1 MRFRNVVFLLIAL
14 LGSSA
19 AAFAVSLDDLEHALA
34 ADPDNLLYASEYRHA
49 VIKSAKGAADYDRC
63 IAFFEKLVADHP
75 QSAHAW
81 LNYGYAYV
89 DKIPAAG
96 SISQVI
102 LANNALKQ
110 FSQSITLE
118 RSWLA
123 LYTRGN
129 SYLYWPKIFGRAPLG
144 VADLEEAVGLA
155 RKEVQEAKRPKR
167 VYARSFVALG
177 DGYWKTEQPEKARAV
192 WQEGL
197 QRFPGEA
204 QLQARLARQG
214 DELTG
219 YIDDQ
224 LDPNKRVDTDLK
236 PLLEGD

>member
-1 MRFRNVVFLLIAL
+1 MKLRNIFFLLIAL

-19 AAFAVSLDDLEHALA
+19 AAFAVSLDDFEHALA
-34 ADPDNLLYASEYRHA
+34 ADPDSLLLATEYRHA
-49 VIKSAKGAADYDRC
+49 VIKTAKPEDYDRC

-81 LNYGYAYV
+81 LNYGYAIV
-89 DKIPAAG
+89 DKIPTAG
-96 SISQVI
+96 SITQVI
-102 LANNALKQ
+102 LANTALKQ
-110 FSQSITLE
+110 FSQAITLE

-129 SYLYWPKIFGRAPLG
+129 SYLYWPKVFGRTPLG

-155 RKEVQEAKRPKR
+155 RNDPKPKR
-167 VYARSFVALG
+167 VYVRSFVALG
-177 DGYWKTEQPEKARAV
+177 DGYWKTEQPEKARAI
-192 WQEGL
+192 WREGL
-197 QRFPGEA
+197 QRFPGDPHLE
-204 QLQARLARQG
+204 ARLARDG
-214 DELTG
+214 DELSA
-219 YIDDQ
+219 YIDDE

>member
-1 MRFRNVVFLLIAL
+1 MKHRNALFSVLFLFFAGAAL
-14 LGSSA
+14 A
-19 AAFAVSLDDLEHALA
+19 EDLSQLESALA
-34 ADPDNLLYASEYRHA
+34 ADPDSLRFASEYRME
-49 VIKSAKGAADYDRC
+49 VIKENAYDRS

-81 LNYGYAYV
+81 LNYGYAIV

-96 SISQVI
+96 SITQVI
-102 LANNALKQ
+102 LANSALKQ
-110 FSQSITLE
+110 FSKSIELE

-129 SYLYWPKIFGRAPLG
+129 SYLYWPKVFGRAPLG
-144 VADLEEAVGLA
+144 VTDLEEAVGLA
-155 RKEVQEAKRPKR
+155 RKAEKPKR

-177 DGYWKTEQPEKARAV
+177 DGYWKTGQPEKARAV
-192 WQEGL
+192 WREGL
-197 QRFPGEA
+197 KLFPGDA
-204 QLQARLARQG
+204 QIEARLGRDG
-214 DELTG
+214 DALSA

-236 PLLEGD
+236 PLLEGE

>member
-1 MRFRNVVFLLIAL
+1 MRQRSSLFFVLFFSLAGAAL
-14 LGSSA
+14 AQDLSRLESS
-19 AAFAVSLDDLEHALA
+19 LA
-34 ADPDNLLYASEYRHA
+34 ADPDSLRYASEYRME
-49 VIKSAKGAADYDRC
+49 VIKANAYDRC

-75 QSAHAW
+75 GSAHAW
-81 LNYGYAYV
+81 LNYGYAIV

-96 SISQVI
+96 SITQVI

-110 FSQSITLE
+110 FSKSIELE

-129 SYLYWPKIFGRAPLG
+129 SYLYWPKVFGRAPLG

-155 RKEVQEAKRPKR
+155 RKEAKPKR
-167 VYARSFVALG
+167 VYSRSFVALG
-177 DGYWKTEQPEKARAV
+177 DGYWKTGQPEKARAV

-197 QRFPGEA
+197 KLFPGEA
-204 QLQARLARQG
+204 QLQARLGRDG
-214 DELTG
+214 DALSA

-236 PLLEGD
+236 PLLEDD